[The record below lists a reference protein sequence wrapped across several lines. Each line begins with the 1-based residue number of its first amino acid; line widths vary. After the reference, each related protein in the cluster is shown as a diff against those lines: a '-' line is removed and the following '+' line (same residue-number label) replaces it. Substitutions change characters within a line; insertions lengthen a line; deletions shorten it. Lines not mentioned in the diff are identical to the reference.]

1 MDRTTRNLWVPVGAL
16 LLVALG
22 LSILMGGMMGAG
34 FMGPGTIGGG
44 PVQPGGMHGWMWGS
58 GMALGGLMML
68 AFGGVLIV
76 GGVALFRAVGRSLD
90 GRWQGTSV
98 DVLKRRYAAGEITRE
113 QYEQMRK
120 DLE

>member
-1 MDRTTRNLWVPVGAL
+1 MVRTTRDLLVPIGVL

-22 LSILMGGMMGAG
+22 LSTLMGGMMGPG
-34 FMGPGTIGGG
+34 FMGPGMIARG
-44 PVQPGGMHGWMWGS
+44 PVQPGGMHGWMWGF
-58 GMALGGLMML
+58 GMGLGGLMML
-68 AFGGVLIV
+68 AFWGVLIV
-76 GGVALFRAVGRSLD
+76 GGVALFRALGGSLG
-90 GRWQGTSV
+90 GRWQGTPI